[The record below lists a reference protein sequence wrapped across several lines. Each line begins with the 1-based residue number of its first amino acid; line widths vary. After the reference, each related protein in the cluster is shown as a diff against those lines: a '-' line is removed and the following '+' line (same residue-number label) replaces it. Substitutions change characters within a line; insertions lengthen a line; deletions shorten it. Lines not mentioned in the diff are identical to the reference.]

1 MHRYRFLTTLLLL
14 GLLLSCEPERGYES
28 IPEEPTPE
36 EPTPEE
42 PTPEEPTPE
51 EPTPEEPIYPENP
64 LSTLDGDV
72 EVIFSADNSLSYAD
86 CFGNYYH
93 TDSYMWGLYF
103 QNYTSK
109 EQLYIEIMH
118 PEHILEIPLGTYRAS
133 DDIYATEV
141 LIKGGFDEDG
151 YQAYSWYTRLETD
164 THNSATAP
172 IFDGSI
178 TIEEIDEELYRVSFD
193 LIDDKGNK
201 ITGSYEGRM
210 ILEDFRI

>member
-36 EPTPEE
+36 EPTPDE

-51 EPTPEEPIYPENP
+51 EPAPEEPIYPENP
-64 LSTLDGDV
+64 LSTLEGDV
-72 EVIFSADNSLSYAD
+72 EVVFSADNSLSYAD

-178 TIEEIDEELYRVSFD
+178 TIEEIDEELFRVSFD
-193 LIDDKGNK
+193 LIDDKGNR